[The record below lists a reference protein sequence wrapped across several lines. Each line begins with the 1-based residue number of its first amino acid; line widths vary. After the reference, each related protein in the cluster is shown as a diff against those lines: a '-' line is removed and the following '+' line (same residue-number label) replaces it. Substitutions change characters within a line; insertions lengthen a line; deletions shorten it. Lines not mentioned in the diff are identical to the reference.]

1 MARDQLGAH
10 PSQYFERS
18 FLAVQTLLHDLS
30 VHASVTMAEQRFAPV
45 RLFPN
50 ARDFAIKLS
59 YDLSQNSRIRLV
71 SNLNFLA
78 LIPLY

>member
-1 MARDQLGAH
+1 
-10 PSQYFERS
+10 
-18 FLAVQTLLHDLS
+18 
-30 VHASVTMAEQRFAPV
+30 MAEQRFAPV